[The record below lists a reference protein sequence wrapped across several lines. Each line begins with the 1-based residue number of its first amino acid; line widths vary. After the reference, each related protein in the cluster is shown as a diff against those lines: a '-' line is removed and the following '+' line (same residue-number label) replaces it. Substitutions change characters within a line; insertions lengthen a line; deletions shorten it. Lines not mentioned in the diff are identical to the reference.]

1 MGLDGDVPFI
11 YLGIDINMDGVSLTA
26 NQQSYINGIQETSI
40 ANQKDKSK
48 PLNEFEISQFRAIC
62 GQL

>member
-11 YLGIDINMDGVSLTA
+11 CLGIDINMDGVSPTA

-40 ANQKDKSK
+40 VNQKGKSK

>member
-40 ANQKDKSK
+40 TNQKDKSK